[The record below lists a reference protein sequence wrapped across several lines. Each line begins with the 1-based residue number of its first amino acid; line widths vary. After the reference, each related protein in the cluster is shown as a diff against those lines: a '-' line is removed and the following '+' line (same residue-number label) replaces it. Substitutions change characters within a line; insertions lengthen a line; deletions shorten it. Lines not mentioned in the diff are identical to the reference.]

1 VTESAQLRYPA
12 VDVLTDAAAVVLQ
25 ERRIVPLSRWL
36 ADAIGAATSESK
48 LLQVV
53 TPSTSRLTTPLE
65 STLLA
70 VGGRWVVRTAAGGYY
85 DGLRGERLHWSG
97 SAFEPTGEPAA
108 APEFAP
114 PAEVSGGT
122 IRLDLVVLHAATAQT
137 ELGGVVGYCFQ
148 ALTGRPPAGWGVAEP
163 ASEHWNQRQLTDHC
177 RRRASEPAALVVV
190 GGTGETP
197 AVGTLAVSR
206 RPAGVVER
214 LSLAVGCREVPD
226 YDRLDRLAEH
236 LASLPAPIVRSMLVG
251 LAAGR
256 ADCTVEPRYTGQPVP
271 YGLLVGP
278 EGVAERGPEHARAA
292 PAPHVLL
299 CGPAHRPSCWCRLPG
314 APPTPAE
321 PAGNDPTETLHR
333 VTVHF
338 GLRLEVSE

>member
-1 VTESAQLRYPA
+1 VIGPAALRHPA

-36 ADAIGAATSESK
+36 ADAIAGATADSR
-48 LLQVV
+48 LVQVV
-53 TPSTSRLTTPLE
+53 TPFTSRLTTPL
-65 STLLA
+65 SATLLA
-70 VGGRWVVRTAAGGYY
+70 VGGRWVVRTAGGSYY
-85 DGLRGERLHWSG
+85 DGLRGEPLHWSG
-97 SAFEPTGEPAA
+97 SAFQPTGDPAA
-108 APEFAP
+108 AEFAP

-122 IRLDLVVLHAATAQT
+122 IRLQLVVLHAATEQT
-137 ELGGVVGYCFQ
+137 ELGGVVADCFE

-163 ASEHWNQRQLTDHC
+163 ASEHWSSRQLTDHC
-177 RRRASEPAALVVV
+177 RRRAPAPCALVVV
-190 GGTGETP
+190 GGTAETP
-197 AVGTLAVSR
+197 AVGTLTVSR
-206 RPAGVVER
+206 RPAGVLER

-236 LASLPAPIVRSMLVG
+236 IAGLSAPVVRSMLAG
-251 LAAGR
+251 LSAGR

-278 EGVAERGPEHARAA
+278 EGVAEHGPEHARAA

-314 APPTPAE
+314 APAAPGE
-321 PAGNDPTETLHR
+321 PAGTDPAETLHR

-338 GLRLEVSE
+338 GLSRDARW

>member
-1 VTESAQLRYPA
+1 MTGPAALRHPA

-36 ADAIGAATSESK
+36 ADAIAAATGESK
-48 LLQVV
+48 LIQVV
-53 TPSTSRLTTPLE
+53 TPPTSRLTTPLE
-65 STLLA
+65 ATLLA
-70 VGGRWVVRTAAGGYY
+70 VGGRWVVRDAAGGYY

-97 SAFEPTGEPAA
+97 SAFEPTGDATPA
-108 APEFAP
+108 PGFAP

-122 IRLDLVVLHAATAQT
+122 IRLRLVVLHAATGQT
-137 ELGGVVGYCFQ
+137 ELGGVVADCMD

-177 RRRASEPAALVVV
+177 RRLAPEPAALVVV
-190 GGTGETP
+190 GGSAETP

-236 LASLPAPIVRSMLVG
+236 LASRPEPTVRTMLVG
-251 LAAGR
+251 LLAGR
-256 ADCTVEPRYTGQPVP
+256 ADCTVEARYTGQPVP

-278 EGVAERGPEHARAA
+278 EGVAERGLAHARTA

-299 CGPAHRPSCWCRLPG
+299 CGPVDRPSCWCRLPG

-321 PAGNDPTETLHR
+321 PGGDDPAGTLRR

-338 GLRLEVSE
+338 GLPPDGRW